1 MTASDVFSTGVWS
14 ARGGKPTL
22 GVDIACTKISVDLQN
37 MRRGSVEPVIR
48 DSLASLRDAT
58 GVDTAFVW
66 MFNAEGNTIE
76 EVYASHGALAQCR
89 VEAWRSATLDTYPW
103 LKGRL
108 DHLRL
113 SEIRDTAAGK
123 RDQQVESHRF
133 A

>member
-22 GVDIACTKISVDLQN
+22 GVDIACTKISIDLQN
-37 MRRGSVEPVIR
+37 LRRGAVDAVVR

-66 MFNAEGNTIE
+66 MFGADGTAIE

-89 VEAWRSATLDTYPW
+89 VEARRNA
-103 LKGRL
+103 
-108 DHLRL
+108 
-113 SEIRDTAAGK
+113 
-123 RDQQVESHRF
+123 
-133 A
+133 